1 MFFRRSKQSAPAI
14 SHYKITKLQALL
26 AAIAVIALVT
36 LGFSS
41 ITELRS
47 ADQRSRIL
55 SDIETPAASII
66 FTQRETLVYAT
77 KLALWSNGGTP
88 RRNVQIARNLLAQ
101 RLSVVDSS
109 GRTMGSRADKGYWDA
124 LNKSDAIVSTA
135 PMGVL
140 PENLHQEINR
150 ALLPVID
157 QILEQARN
165 LVVSYQR
172 SVDQEMVN
180 LAKETAERDSFN
192 LLLLYI
198 VFIASGFFLVLNV
211 RSNFLNYRMARTVIE
226 EEQIRLERTIQELK
240 SAQNRVTQ
248 LEDLDSAK
256 NALIS
261 TVNHELRTPLTSIIG
276 YIDLLHRDREKL
288 TSAEYKTY
296 LEVLERNA
304 QVLLSLVESMLS
316 LSKFDNAEGKLSRD
330 SVNLFE
336 VIDNALFTMKP
347 AIEKAEI
354 SSAFKSDSR
363 PFVRG
368 DSGQLSQVFINLIAN
383 AVKFSSHQ
391 SAITVLLTSKS
402 IPGVGDFAEVTIQDS
417 GIGIPADDIPRIFT
431 RFFRA
436 KNVDSGK
443 YQGTGLGLSIVERAI
458 AHHGGRIKVDSE
470 LGRGTTFTVELPILE
485 LEQSDDA

>member
-1 MFFRRSKQSAPAI
+1 MI
-14 SHYKITKLQALL
+14 S
-26 AAIAVIALVT
+26 LVT

-124 LNKSDAIVSTA
+124 LNKSDAIVSAA

-316 LSKFDNAEGKLSRD
+316 LSKFDSAEGKLSRD
-330 SVNLFE
+330 SVDLFE

-354 SSAFKSDSR
+354 SLAFKSDSR

-391 SAITVLLTSKS
+391 SAITVLLTSIS
-402 IPGVGDFAEVTIQDS
+402 SPGAGDFAEVTIRDS

-443 YQGTGLGLSIVERAI
+443 FQGTGLGLSIVERAI

>member
-1 MFFRRSKQSAPAI
+1 MFFRRSKQRAPVI

-124 LNKSDAIVSTA
+124 LNESDAIVSAA

-211 RSNFLNYRMARTVIE
+211 RSNFLNYRMARAVIE

-330 SVNLFE
+330 SVDLFE

-354 SSAFKSDSR
+354 SLAFKSDSR

-391 SAITVLLTSKS
+391 SAITVLLTSIS
-402 IPGVGDFAEVTIQDS
+402 SPGAGDFAEVTIQDS

-443 YQGTGLGLSIVERAI
+443 FQGTGLGLSIVERAI

-485 LEQSDDA
+485 LEQSDNA

>member
-1 MFFRRSKQSAPAI
+1 MI
-14 SHYKITKLQALL
+14 S
-26 AAIAVIALVT
+26 LVT

-124 LNKSDAIVSTA
+124 LNKSDAIVSAA

-316 LSKFDNAEGKLSRD
+316 LSKFDSAEGKLSRD
-330 SVNLFE
+330 SVDLFE

-354 SSAFKSDSR
+354 SLAFKSDSR

-391 SAITVLLTSKS
+391 SAITVLLTSIS
-402 IPGVGDFAEVTIQDS
+402 SPGAGDFAEVTIRDS

-443 YQGTGLGLSIVERAI
+443 FQGTGLGLSIVERAI

-485 LEQSDDA
+485 LEQSDNA

>member
-1 MFFRRSKQSAPAI
+1 MI
-14 SHYKITKLQALL
+14 S
-26 AAIAVIALVT
+26 LVT

-124 LNKSDAIVSTA
+124 LNKSDAIVSAA

-198 VFIASGFFLVLNV
+198 VFISSGFFLVLNV
-211 RSNFLNYRMARTVIE
+211 RSNFLNYRMARAVIE

-316 LSKFDNAEGKLSRD
+316 LSKFDSAEGKLSRD
-330 SVNLFE
+330 SVDLFE

-354 SSAFKSDSR
+354 SLAFKSDSR

-391 SAITVLLTSKS
+391 SAITVLLTSIS
-402 IPGVGDFAEVTIQDS
+402 SPGAGDFAEVTIRDS

-485 LEQSDDA
+485 LEQSDNA

>member
-1 MFFRRSKQSAPAI
+1 MFFRRSRQSAPAI
-14 SHYKITKLQALL
+14 SHYKITKFQALL
-26 AAIAVIALVT
+26 AAIAVLALVT

-41 ITELRS
+41 ISELQS

-124 LNKSDAIVSTA
+124 LNKSDEIVSTA

-140 PENLHQEINR
+140 PENLHREINL

-192 LLLLYI
+192 LLLLYV
-198 VFIASGFFLVLNV
+198 VFIASGFFLFLNV
-211 RSNFLNYRMARTVIE
+211 RSNFKNYRMARAVIE
-226 EEQIRLERTIQELK
+226 EEQKRLERTIQELK

-288 TSAEYKTY
+288 TADEYKIY

-316 LSKFDNAEGKLSRD
+316 LSKFDSAEGKLSNG
-330 SVNLFE
+330 SVDLYE
-336 VIDNALFTMKP
+336 VIDSALFTMKP

-354 SSAFKSDSR
+354 ALTFKSESR
-363 PFVRG
+363 PLVRG
-368 DSGQLSQVFINLIAN
+368 DGGQLNQVFINLIAN

-391 SAITVLLTSKS
+391 SAISVFLSSKN
-402 IPGVGDFAEVTIQDS
+402 IPGEGDFAEVTIQDS
-417 GIGIPADDIPRIFT
+417 GIGIPEDDIPRIFT

-458 AHHGGRIKVDSE
+458 AHHGGTIKVNSE
-470 LGRGTTFTVELPILE
+470 LGHGTTFTIDLPILE
-485 LEQSDDA
+485 LERFDVA

>member
-1 MFFRRSKQSAPAI
+1 MFFRRSKQRAPVI

-124 LNKSDAIVSTA
+124 LNKSDAIVSAA

-211 RSNFLNYRMARTVIE
+211 RSNFLNYRMARAVIE

-330 SVNLFE
+330 SVDLFE

-354 SSAFKSDSR
+354 SLAFKSDSR

-391 SAITVLLTSKS
+391 SAITVLLTSIS
-402 IPGVGDFAEVTIQDS
+402 SPGAGDFAEVTIRDS